1 LSKVVRSLLSVPRLR
16 REDATML
23 DVEQCLVFQGLIEEA
38 GFETRSY
45 SGRGMYGKTCLGV
58 DLEGGNLGRLLG
70 DLVEM
75 TATSDDPGEAVEIV
89 AEGLRSMQTDSMGRG
104 MIVYFEEVSYDGSG
118 AEPTSDCC
126 GAEIEVRTVDGH
138 PNGEHLCSEC
148 GDACGPVQ
156 P

>member
-1 LSKVVRSLLSVPRLR
+1 MSVLR
-16 REDATML
+16 RWLEDTKMKT
-23 DVEQCLVFQGLIEEA
+23 VFQGLIEEA
-38 GFETRSY
+38 GYETRSY

-89 AEGLRSMQTDSMGRG
+89 AEGLRSMQTGSMGRG
-104 MIVYFEEVSYDGSG
+104 MIVYFEDVSYDG
-118 AEPTSDCC
+118 
-126 GAEIEVRTVDGH
+126 
-138 PNGEHLCSEC
+138 
-148 GDACGPVQ
+148 PVQ